1 MLSAKLLQAL
11 NDQLNAELYSS
22 YLYLAMAARCHAL
35 NLPGAAHWLEVQSK
49 EESEHAKKIY
59 EYIILRRGEVKLQAI
74 QQPPNNWT
82 KLSQLFDDVMA
93 HEQHITKRILD
104 LAKLA
109 EQEGDVA
116 TQSFLR
122 WFVDEQVEE
131 EASVDAIVQRLKLVG
146 DAPQGLFWIDR
157 ELAQRS

>member
-35 NLPGAAHWLEVQSK
+35 NLPGAAHWLEVQAK
-49 EESEHAKKIY
+49 EEREHAEKIY
-59 EYIILRRGEVKLQAI
+59 NYIVLRRGEAKLQAI
-74 QQPPNNWT
+74 QQPPDNWT

-104 LAKLA
+104 LVKLA
-109 EQEGDVA
+109 QQEGDVA
-116 TQSFLR
+116 TVNFLQ